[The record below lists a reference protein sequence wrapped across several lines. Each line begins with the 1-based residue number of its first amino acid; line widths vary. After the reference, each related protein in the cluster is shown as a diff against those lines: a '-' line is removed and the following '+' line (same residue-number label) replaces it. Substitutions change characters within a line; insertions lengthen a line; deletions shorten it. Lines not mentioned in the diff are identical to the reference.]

1 MTSAEEQRLVEEL
14 RAGKDEAFDLLLEV
28 YGRRLYNFA
37 RRMCRHTEDARDVMQ
52 ETLLALVRSL
62 HAYRGE
68 GSLQAWLFQVAANA
82 CRKMRRRGKF
92 EPDAELPLETF
103 FPGDRSHEAKIEI
116 PDAMSNPEDQL
127 LRAEL
132 NARLEDAIAKL
143 PRKYRSVLLLRDV
156 EHLSTEE
163 TARALGLTPQAVKT
177 RLHRARLFL
186 REHLAPYLAAHRAA
200 ATPDPSERGG

>member
-1 MTSAEEQRLVEEL
+1 MMSVEERRLVEEL
-14 RAGKDEAFDLLLEV
+14 RAGKDEAFDLLMEV

-68 GSLQAWLFQVAANA
+68 GSLQAWLFQIAANA

-92 EPDAELPLETF
+92 EPDVELSLEAF
-103 FPGDRSHEAKIEI
+103 FPGDRPHDVKIEI
-116 PDAMSNPEDQL
+116 PDVMSNPEDRL

-132 NARLEDAIAKL
+132 NARLEEAIAKL
-143 PRKYRSVLLLRDV
+143 PTKYRSVLLLRDV

-186 REHLAPYLAAHRAA
+186 REHLAPYLAAHRDTLA
-200 ATPDPSERGG
+200 PDSQE

>member
-1 MTSAEEQRLVEEL
+1 LVDDL
-14 RAGKDEAFDLLLEV
+14 KAGREEAFGLLLDV

-37 RRMCRHTEDARDVMQ
+37 RRMCRHDEDARDVVQ

-68 GSLQAWLFQVAANA
+68 GSLQAWLFHVAANA

-92 EPDAELPLETF
+92 EPEQELSLEAF
-103 FPGDRSHEAKIEI
+103 FPPGQDQSAEI
-116 PDAMSNPEDQL
+116 PDPASNPEDRL
-127 LRAEL
+127 LRTEL
-132 NARLEDAIAKL
+132 NARLEDAIAEL
-143 PRKYRSVLLLRDV
+143 PTKYRSVLLLRDV

-186 REHLAPYLAAHRAA
+186 RERLAPYLVARS
-200 ATPDPSERGG
+200 TPTTSEPKE